1 MRHLSQEQLED
12 SISDFSID
20 ESFFSSSSFDMTS
33 RFETSSLEMSSFEL
47 SMITDDLR
55 YLLQQTVIDEGSSW
69 EEEEIPRVTT
79 SSQAY
84 NFSIEPRKKRQQ
96 TECHT
101 ETTKTTR
108 PTKVTFSTVEI
119 RSYAITIGDHDC
131 EGGLPITLDWMFN
144 PKSKIENVEGED
156 EVYSRH
162 YRARKLTPFE
172 RAIRLAEVAGI
183 VDAAYGRSQH
193 KEMIEP
199 VEEDMSMDE
208 LFRDRKPLA
217 VVSHAA
223 W

>member
-33 RFETSSLEMSSFEL
+33 SLEMSSFEL

-55 YLLQQTVIDEGSSW
+55 YLLQQTGIDEGSSW
-69 EEEEIPRVTT
+69 EEEEIPRVAR
-79 SSQAY
+79 SAQPY
-84 NFSIEPRKKRQQ
+84 NVSIEPRKKRQQ
-96 TECHT
+96 TECHA

-108 PTKVTFSTVEI
+108 PTKVSFSTVET

-144 PKSKIENVEGED
+144 PQSKIENVEGED

-183 VDAAYGRSQH
+183 VDAANGRSQH

-199 VEEDMSMDE
+199 VEEEMSMEE

-223 W
+223 